1 VKAILGLVVAVAL
14 LRLPTLAEP
23 AWHPDEGIFT
33 AVAMWSTH
41 GLPLYAGIFDNS
53 PPGIYW
59 LYQVLI
65 WLGALD
71 HHVVV
76 QLAALL
82 VVMAATSFTYL
93 IASRMLPRGGA
104 VLAAVLCAIG
114 LSLPTLDGDVL
125 NVEVAA
131 LPFFMASLWLVLR
144 GERPPPLR
152 GRVGVGASD
161 LLAGGLLAIALII
174 RPSFALDALAVLAVL
189 LMSTRPVRRILPVAM
204 GGAAVMSL
212 AALALWRQ
220 GALQAYLQVA
230 LPSEHAY
237 LVFANGGN
245 LVPLAIRLLILGL
258 LAVFAFR
265 AFRGTD
271 LRLLA
276 IWLPAAVAGASLT
289 PRELTHYVHEAMPPL
304 TIAVAVLAVRFAQ
317 RRRALPGEPAQGWR
331 WALVV
336 PASALVA
343 LAGAEAVLVLPAQE
357 TALVTR
363 TSAPRPFLHF
373 FGFPHLPDY
382 YGNWLAYISG
392 RESAARYHAGFPV
405 PIDKDLSES
414 YLLQSTAGKN
424 GRLLVL
430 GDRPWLYVWS
440 RLRPATRFVAQNSG
454 YRMVP
459 FADQET
465 RAALDGRRADV
476 VVLADASP
484 GDWAERI
491 SPDGYQAVD
500 NAPWPTFGI
509 LHG

>member
-1 VKAILGLVVAVAL
+1 MKAALGLVFAVVL
-14 LRLPTLAEP
+14 LRIPTLAEP

-33 AVAMWSTH
+33 AVAMWSSH
-41 GLPLYAGIFDNS
+41 GVPLYAGIFDNS

-59 LYQVLI
+59 LYQALI

-76 QLAALL
+76 QVWALAAVL
-82 VVMAATSFTYL
+82 AATLFTYL
-93 IASRMLPRGGA
+93 IAGRLLPRAGA
-104 VLAAVLCAIG
+104 LLAAVLCAIG

-125 NVEVAA
+125 NVEMAA
-131 LPFFMASLWLVLR
+131 LPFFMASLWLVLSH
-144 GERPPPLR
+144 ESD
-152 GRVGVGASD
+152 ATD
-161 LLAGGLLAIALII
+161 LLAGGLLAIAFLI
-174 RPSFALDALAVLAVL
+174 RPSFALDALAVLSVL
-189 LMSTRPVRRILPVAM
+189 LLSTRPLRRVAPVAI

-212 AALALWRQ
+212 AALVLWRQ
-220 GALQAYLQVA
+220 GAMQAYLQVA

-237 LVFANGGN
+237 LVWSNGGS
-245 LVPLAIRLLILGL
+245 LVPLAIRLVLLSL
-258 LAVFAFR
+258 LAGFAFR
-265 AFRGTD
+265 ALRRTD

-304 TIAVAVLAVRFAQ
+304 TIAVAALAVRFAQ
-317 RRRALPGEPAQGWR
+317 KPRAFPAETGRRWR
-331 WALVV
+331 WLLAV

-373 FGFPHLPDY
+373 FAFPQLPDY
-382 YGNWLAYISG
+382 YGNWLSYVTG

-405 PIDKDLSES
+405 PIDRDVAES
-414 YLLQSTAGKN
+414 SRLRSAVGQQ

-440 RLRPATRFVAQNSG
+440 GLRPATRFVAQNSG
-454 YRMVP
+454 YRMIP
-459 FADQET
+459 FADGET
-465 RAALDGRRADV
+465 RSALDRRLPAA

-491 SPDGYQAVD
+491 LADGYRAVD
-500 NAPWPTFGI
+500 GAPWPTY
-509 LHG
+509 LVRS